1 MKIRFL
7 FTVILALALSQIAF
21 GQTQAEQERNNFIS
35 NAKLLERKPFDP
47 NAGAARESGFRWV
60 VDTDQVTVS
69 LCGEVMELNPS
80 KKNKF
85 KSELLM
91 QMTFGM
97 AVFKLESPDR
107 KGDEL
112 AAQLAGVESM
122 LRTYA
127 TMVAENEKAR
137 NAKLDE
143 LIIKQNSGEL
153 KTIVE
158 AAFAKGKCENKANN

>member
-1 MKIRFL
+1 MKIKIL
-7 FTVILALALSQIAF
+7 FSIVLAIALSQVVF
-21 GQTQAEQERNNFIS
+21 GQTRAEQERSTFIS
-35 NAKLLERKPFDP
+35 NAKLLERKPLDP
-47 NAGAARESGFRWV
+47 NAAAARESGFRWV
-60 VDTDQVTVS
+60 VDTDQVTVA

-97 AVFKLESPDR
+97 AVFKLENPD
-107 KGDEL
+107 KKSDEI
-112 AAQLAGVESM
+112 AAQVAGVESM
-122 LRTYA
+122 LRTYS

-143 LIIKQNSGEL
+143 LIIKQNNGEL
-153 KTIVE
+153 KAIVE
-158 AAFAKGKCENKANN
+158 TAFAKGKCEKKADN

>member
-1 MKIRFL
+1 MKINFL
-7 FTVILALALSQIAF
+7 FPVILVLALTQIAF
-21 GQTQAEQERNNFIS
+21 GQTQPDQERNTFIS

-47 NAGAARESGFRWV
+47 NAPAARESGFRWV

-69 LCGEVMELNPS
+69 LCSEVMELNPS

-97 AVFKLESPDR
+97 AVFKLENPD
-107 KGDEL
+107 KKTDEL

-127 TMVAENEKAR
+127 TMVAQNEKAR

-153 KTIVE
+153 KPMVE
-158 AAFAKGKCENKANN
+158 AAFEKGKCKK